1 MRFFLFLFSL
11 GFFVLPALAQHHHAM
26 VLNVKGMVMNQNAT
40 RLPDDCERISEEYQ
54 FTIYAGVE
62 YSEPFVDKIY
72 GYSDYELR
80 VKPCAKVSITFANRD
95 EIRHQWMLHGLP
107 RYLYDQGMFHLEAA
121 GGEQV
126 EGTFIVPSDHKSYL
140 IHCDIS
146 QHMEKGMKAQLVVGK
161 GDGDLWSIPG
171 LSDDLVSGETISKS
185 SALFMLLCG
194 ATLIS
199 FFIAFKR

>member
-1 MRFFLFLFSL
+1 MRIAICVLSMCLFA
-11 GFFVLPALAQHHHAM
+11 VPILAQHHHAM
-26 VLNVKGMVMNQNAT
+26 ELNAKGMVMNENEG
-40 RLPDDCERISEEYQ
+40 RLPDDCKLISAEYQ
-54 FTIYAGVE
+54 FKIYAGVE
-62 YSEPFVDKIY
+62 YSNAFADKIY

-80 VKPCAKVSITFANRD
+80 VAPCAKVTVTLINSDA
-95 EIRHQWMLHGLP
+95 IRHQWMLHGLP
-107 RYLYDQGMFHLEAA
+107 RYIYDQGMFHLEAA